1 MKNTR
6 ILISGAGI
14 AGLTLAYWL
23 KQYGFT
29 PTLIEKHPFLRKG
42 GYKVDVRG
50 TAIEVAKHMGIHQ
63 SLIDANVNIERSQF
77 VTSNFKIFHF
87 DGDML
92 GYCCEGDIEINR
104 WDLSQII
111 AEAVGEVEIIYD
123 DSITKLDEK
132 IHFEKGESRKFDL
145 VIGADGINSTV
156 RKLAFGTDAQ
166 FVREVGVHFCIFPI
180 PNIFKLE
187 RSEILYFDKGKFV
200 AAYAVN
206 GHSLA
211 AFAFKP
217 GKDRISR
224 ENLKGLFEEQFKN
237 LGWEIP
243 RLVTAMKESGD
254 CYFDRLAQVRMPT
267 WSNGRVALV
276 GDAAYAAAGIGTSLA
291 MVGAYVLA
299 REIAQAN
306 GDYMTAFAR
315 YEKSIRKFI
324 EKGQDMSA
332 SHYQLWKGDSSWLI
346 KCQLYLMKVLPDKFI
361 RFLTKRGRQRMKK
374 TANAYTLESLE

>member
-14 AGLTLAYWL
+14 AGFTLAYWL

-29 PTLIEKHPFLRKG
+29 PILIERHPFQRKG

-50 TAIEVAKHMGIHQ
+50 TAIEVAKRMGIYQ

-77 VTSNFKIFHF
+77 VTSDFKIFDF
-87 DGDML
+87 EGDIL

-111 AEAVGEVEIIYD
+111 AKGVGEIEIIYD
-123 DSITKLDEK
+123 DSITKIDERVY
-132 IHFEKGESRKFDL
+132 FEKGAPRAFDL
-145 VIGADGINSTV
+145 IIGADGINSTV
-156 RKLAFGTDAQ
+156 RRLVFGPDSQ
-166 FVREVGVHFCIFPI
+166 FVREPGVHFCIFPI
-180 PNIFKLE
+180 PNIFNLE
-187 RSEILYFDKGKFV
+187 RSEIVYFDRGKFV
-200 AAYAVN
+200 SAYAVN

-217 GKDRISR
+217 GKGKPPR
-224 ENLKGLFEEQFKN
+224 ENLKALFEAEFQN

-243 RLVTAMKESGD
+243 KLIAAMKESDD
-254 CYFDRLAQVRMPT
+254 CYFDKLAQVRMPT

-276 GDAAYAAAGIGTSLA
+276 GDAAYAASGIGTSFA

-299 REIAQAN
+299 REIAAAN
-306 GDYMTAFAR
+306 GDYRTAFAK

-324 EKGQDMSA
+324 EKGQGMSE

-346 KCQLYLMKVLPDKFI
+346 KCQLYLMKMLPRKFI
-361 RFLTKRGRQRMKK
+361 RFLTQRGRQQMKEA
-374 TANAYTLESLE
+374 ANAYILES